1 MAQERIAEGRR
12 LGEEDDDDDGAAVR
26 LGLGSRHLAGGPESL
41 LSGPWGRQPLGPAT
55 SLIVKCGGPK
65 RFPFSCAVGEALLAV
80 SLPDT
85 GKSQSI
91 SPAAVFWGLFQNK
104 VVDQCEKLQMQSAA
118 IAKFMAEVLA
128 EKKQSVVSTASHARE
143 VLIRR
148 LNLVRS
154 ACESEEQR
162 LLEAA
167 HTEEERAHQSI
178 LTQQAHWK
186 EALQKLEAL
195 RTYLVAMI
203 TATDDHG
210 LVAEEEI
217 LERME
222 EAEGILQPQESEKLN
237 FNPHCIQSP
246 LVNRLWALAVLSQA
260 ADHVHIDEKTVSPL
274 LTLSEDKKT
283 LTFNPRKARKQLD
296 GPARFDHWPN
306 ALAEESFC
314 AGVHAWR
321 VRVAGSGAYKLGIA
335 SASLQRKGAGPE
347 ARLGY
352 NPASWVFS
360 RYDKEFQF
368 SHRDSHQTVELLKCP
383 AEIGVLLDL
392 DAGGL
397 LFYDPDSCTILHT
410 HRENFTGPLY
420 PAVAVADQ
428 SISLM

>member
-12 LGEEDDDDDGAAVR
+12 LGEDDDDDDDGAAAPPGEGTPGPRHCPAHGLPRDWFCALERRPICARCPSHGACRDHPVR
-26 LGLGSRHLAGGPESL
+26 PLAL
-41 LSGPWGRQPLGPAT
+41 
-55 SLIVKCGGPK
+55 
-65 RFPFSCAVGEALLAV
+65 EAA
-80 SLPDT
+80 DRR
-85 GKSQSI
+85 
-91 SPAAVFWGLFQNK
+91 NK
-104 VVDQCEKLQMQSAA
+104 VVDQCEKLQMQSAV

-246 LVNRLWALAVLSQA
+246 LVNRLWALAVLSQVT
-260 ADHVHIDEKTVSPL
+260 DHVHIDEKTVSPL

-283 LTFNPRKARKQLD
+283 LTFSPRKARKQLD

-314 AGVHAWR
+314 TGVHAWR

-397 LFYDPDSCTILHT
+397 LFYDPDSCVILHT